1 MSTPNPVPPS
11 DTVNITVDGCPM
23 KARKGE
29 MIIRVTDAND
39 VYIPRF
45 CYHEKL
51 PVAANCR
58 MCLVEVEKAPKP
70 LPACATPVAEGMVI
84 HTKSPKAIAAQ
95 RAVMEF
101 LLINHPLDCP
111 ICDQGG
117 ECELQDL
124 AIGYGRDSVQPACP

>member
-1 MSTPNPVPPS
+1 MSTPTPVPPS

-58 MCLVEVEKAPKP
+58 MCLVEVE
-70 LPACATPVAEGMVI
+70 
-84 HTKSPKAIAAQ
+84 
-95 RAVMEF
+95 
-101 LLINHPLDCP
+101 
-111 ICDQGG
+111 
-117 ECELQDL
+117 
-124 AIGYGRDSVQPACP
+124 